1 MSRLLDR
8 FLQDGQTQ
16 GRYRADPAQA
26 MPPAARRVTSREPG
40 PVAALLLCSALL
52 PIYQPAVEATD
63 QVRRELRRLL
73 KGKVLQ
79 IKKKKKVKLNSLG
92 RFPISSRHSTSS
104 GSLRE
109 ATLPLEDRKHSV
121 HTGRHSI
128 FIIIIEV

>member
-52 PIYQPAVEATD
+52 PIYRPAVEATD

-92 RFPISSRHSTSS
+92 RFPISSRHSKSS

>member
-16 GRYRADPAQA
+16 GSYRADPARA

-52 PIYQPAVEATD
+52 PIYRPAVEATD

-79 IKKKKKVKLNSLG
+79 IKKKKVKLNSLG